1 VVGPGLPAV
10 NAGDFESKLMAQIFD
25 AVVEAEAA
33 ERSPEFQLISLATAR
48 EAAVAVGAQ
57 VRSEGPRVGTA
68 TQGAGATELVTPT
81 SNRLEVQ

>member
-10 NAGDFESKLMAQIFD
+10 NAGDFEPKLMAQIFD
-25 AVVEAEAA
+25 AIVEAKAA
-33 ERSPEFQLISLATAR
+33 EHRPEFQLISLATAR

-57 VRSEGPRVGTA
+57 VRGEGPRVGTA
-68 TQGAGATELVTPT
+68 TQRAGATELVTPT

>member
-1 VVGPGLPAV
+1 ML
-10 NAGDFESKLMAQIFD
+10 FD

-33 ERSPEFQLISLATAR
+33 ERSPEFQLIAFAAAR

-57 VRSEGPRVGTA
+57 VCDEDPRAGTA
-68 TQGAGATELVTPT
+68 TQRAGATELVTPT

>member
-1 VVGPGLPAV
+1 MVGPGLPAV
-10 NAGDFESKLMAQIFD
+10 NAGDFEAKLLAQIFD
-25 AVVEAEAA
+25 AVVESQAA
-33 ERSPEFQLISLATAR
+33 ERSPEFQLIAFATAR

-57 VRSEGPRVGTA
+57 VRGERPRVGTS